1 MIAGRCGDH
10 PLGQLISAEVRHF
23 VVGPA
28 QFERE
33 HRLHV
38 LAFEQDAIGKPLT
51 EALGGLKRRFLGDI
65 VDPGSQYS
73 SQVIRSHARF
83 ITQFAQSPTPRP
95 RSRAVGDVDS
105 GDNGA

>member
-1 MIAGRCGDH
+1 M
-10 PLGQLISAEVRHF
+10 RHF
-23 VVGPA
+23 VVRPA

-38 LAFEQDAIGKPLT
+38 LALEQDAIGKPLA
-51 EALGGLKRRFLGDI
+51 EALGGLKRRLLGDI

-73 SQVIRSHARF
+73 SQVIGSHVRF

-95 RSRAVGDVDS
+95 RSHAASDVDS
-105 GDNGA
+105 GDNRA